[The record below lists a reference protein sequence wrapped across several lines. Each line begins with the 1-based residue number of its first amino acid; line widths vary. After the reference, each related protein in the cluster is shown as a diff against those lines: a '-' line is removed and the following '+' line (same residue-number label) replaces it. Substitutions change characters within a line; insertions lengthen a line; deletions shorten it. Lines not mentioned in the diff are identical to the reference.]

1 MHYRAKSMVDKKRE
15 TEPIRRPLNEDEVR
29 EDERHQPGWIQKYL
43 DLADL
48 LMRRRREKGDDKA
61 A

>member
-1 MHYRAKSMVDKKRE
+1 MVDKKHE
-15 TEPIRRPLNEDEVR
+15 TERIRQPLNEEVR

-48 LMRRRREKGDDKA
+48 LMRRRREKRDDDKA

>member
-1 MHYRAKSMVDKKRE
+1 MVEKKKIE
-15 TEPIRRPLNEDEVR
+15 EHTNLPSGGNHQQQE
-29 EDERHQPGWIQKYL
+29 ERQPGWIQKYL

-48 LMRRRREKGDDKA
+48 LMRRRRPKNEDRRKA

>member
-1 MHYRAKSMVDKKRE
+1 VDYKKENEQVDRSEVKPPAKEGNSSS
-15 TEPIRRPLNEDEVR
+15 
-29 EDERHQPGWIQKYL
+29 WIQKYL

-48 LMRRRREKGDDKA
+48 LMRRRKRRRDDDDRPKA

>member
-1 MHYRAKSMVDKKRE
+1 MGKYKKE
-15 TEPIRRPLNEDEVR
+15 NEQV
-29 EDERHQPGWIQKYL
+29 ERSELKPVEKEGGSSSWIQKYL

-48 LMRRRREKGDDKA
+48 LTRRRKHKRPDDDRPKA

>member
-1 MHYRAKSMVDKKRE
+1 MVEKRN
-15 TEPIRRPLNEDEVR
+15 TERDDVEPPLKDEDCAE
-29 EDERHQPGWIQKYL
+29 EKHQPRWIQRYL

-48 LMRRRREKGDDKA
+48 LMRRRREKRDDDKA

>member
-1 MHYRAKSMVDKKRE
+1 MTEKKHDAERLKTPFDKGHRE
-15 TEPIRRPLNEDEVR
+15 EES
-29 EDERHQPGWIQKYL
+29 HQPGWIQKYL

-48 LMRRRREKGDDKA
+48 LMRRRREKRDDDKA

>member
-1 MHYRAKSMVDKKRE
+1 LIVDYKKENEQVDRSEVKPPAKEGNSSS
-15 TEPIRRPLNEDEVR
+15 
-29 EDERHQPGWIQKYL
+29 WIQKYL

-48 LMRRRREKGDDKA
+48 LMRRRKRRRDDDDRPKA

>member
-1 MHYRAKSMVDKKRE
+1 MVNRKKE
-15 TEPIRRPLNEDEVR
+15 TEHDNRPAEVDA
-29 EDERHQPGWIQKYL
+29 EGEKQSPSWVQKYL

-48 LMRRRREKGDDKA
+48 LMRRLKEKRDHTDSKA

>member
-1 MHYRAKSMVDKKRE
+1 MVGYRKKENEQVDRSELKPVGKE
-15 TEPIRRPLNEDEVR
+15 GNPSS
-29 EDERHQPGWIQKYL
+29 WIQKYL

-48 LMRRRREKGDDKA
+48 LMRRRKQKREEDRPRA

>member
-1 MHYRAKSMVDKKRE
+1 MVEHKKE
-15 TEPIRRPLNEDEVR
+15 TEQIDLPELKPVGKEHN
-29 EDERHQPGWIQKYL
+29 PSGWIQKYL

-48 LMRRRREKGDDKA
+48 LMRRRKQKRDNDRPKA